1 MTKFVERIVKIV
13 PSERKGKKYKAIV
26 RDISSGKTRVLHF
39 GGLGYE
45 QFKDSTGVGR
55 FTKKNHGDIR
65 RRNNYFSRHSGTRSK
80 KKAIEKEKRLS
91 GGKYTPKLLSHIYL
105 W

>member
-1 MTKFVERIVKIV
+1 MTKFVEKIVKIL
-13 PSERKGKKYKAIV
+13 PSERKGKKYMALI
-26 RDISSGKTRVLHF
+26 RDNTTKKTRVLHF

-45 QFKDSTGVGR
+45 QFKDSTGVGK

-80 KKAIEKEKRLS
+80 KKAIDKEKRLS

>member
-1 MTKFVERIVKIV
+1 MTKFVEKIVKIV
-13 PSERKGKKYKAIV
+13 PSERKGKKYMATI
-26 RDISSGKTRVLHF
+26 RDNITKKTRVLHF

-45 QFKDSTGVGR
+45 QFKDSTGVGK

-80 KKAIEKEKRLS
+80 KNAIDKEKRLS